1 MSSSSWNVLLVSTIL
16 ENLPCPPGGVP
27 PAYLPSICNSDLM
40 MSLISIVILL
50 TVLQIHGIAPLRV
63 RVGPAADYEHPC
75 LLRVELT
82 EASSSF
88 ASNLGSA
95 LSPPSIRSS
104 PSGSYT
110 ACWSGAYTGS
120 SGGDGWR

>member
-1 MSSSSWNVLLVSTIL
+1 
-16 ENLPCPPGGVP
+16 
-27 PAYLPSICNSDLM
+27 

-63 RVGPAADYEHPC
+63 RVGPAADYEHPR

-88 ASNLGSA
+88 ASIWDLLYHHPRSVHHHPGRIQLA
-95 LSPPSIRSS
+95 GQGRIRDHRVGMVGDEMQPSERGLQVRRHFNVHIIHK
-104 PSGSYT
+104 T
-110 ACWSGAYTGS
+110 MQVQAHCITQ
-120 SGGDGWR
+120 